1 MPALQ
6 TIDIILLTAMIPLLV
21 VSAFFSASETV
32 FFGLGADDRA
42 GIRKR
47 GGVVARSVEGL
58 LKQPRQL
65 LITILLG
72 NMTINTLY
80 MTISAVLLLRYESES
95 LAGLVFGAGS
105 LLVLVIVGEVL
116 PKLGGQSHRIASGAL
131 LGPPLFAV
139 HRVVAPLRIIL
150 GRFVITP
157 LARLVGNDPATHL
170 EPEELE
176 ALLDV
181 SAAEGA
187 IDHGEEN
194 LLREVLKFKQLTV
207 RDVMT
212 PRVHLRFIELED
224 DSNAIRAEIQDSGL
238 ARLPVV
244 GDSMDDVRGILS
256 SRSFLMTSPPPGS
269 PEELEAVLSPVAFVP
284 EQASVEQLL
293 RQFREDARTIA
304 MVVDEYGG
312 TAGIVTIEDVAEE
325 LVGEIAGHGD
335 SLPEDPERLSEGRWR
350 VSGLMHLH
358 DWRDTFGADFEDRRV
373 STVGGLF
380 FAKLG
385 RLARPGDVVHLGNV
399 RLVAERVDAGRVETA
414 VVDLFEGEG
423 GR

>member
-1 MPALQ
+1 MPALEP
-6 TIDIILLTAMIPLLV
+6 IDVFLLVAMIPLLV

-32 FFGLGADDRA
+32 FFGLGVDDRA

-47 GGVVARSVEGL
+47 GGVIARAVDAL

-65 LITILLG
+65 LITVLLG

-80 MTISAVLLLRYESES
+80 MTISAVLLIRYGSAP

-105 LLVLVIVGEVL
+105 LLLLVVAGEVL
-116 PKLGGQSHRIASGAL
+116 PKLGGQSHRAAAAAL
-131 LGPPLFAV
+131 LAPPLFAV
-139 HRVVAPLRIIL
+139 HRIVAPLRIVL
-150 GRFVITP
+150 GRFVIMP
-157 LARLVGNDPATHL
+157 LGRLVGQDPATHL

-181 SAAEGA
+181 SVAEGV

-212 PRVHLRFIELED
+212 PRVHLRFVELD
-224 DSNAIRAEIQDSGL
+224 DDAAAIRAEIERTGL
-238 ARLPVV
+238 GRLPVV
-244 GDSMDDVRGILS
+244 GESMDDVRGILS
-256 SRSFLMTSPPPGS
+256 SRRFLMASSPPAS
-269 PEELEAVLSPVAFVP
+269 ANELQALLVPVAFVP

-293 RQFREDARTIA
+293 RQFREGGLTIA

-325 LVGEIAGHGD
+325 LVGEIAGHGEH
-335 SLPEDPERLSEGRWR
+335 LPEDPQRLSEGRWR
-350 VSGLMHLH
+350 VSGLMPLH
-358 DWRDTFGADFEDRRV
+358 DWRDTFGAEFEDRRV

-380 FAKLG
+380 FARLG

-414 VVDLFEGEG
+414 VVDLSENGG